1 MANTRSLYD
10 WEIQLFVPVFENT
23 LRYGEIRIHEGT
35 TFPDQIDR
43 LGRKL
48 KGMPPPDPE
57 LHNAV
62 TLGNHLY
69 FPVKLLT
76 EPVPAGHIESYKL
89 DWLAHELTH
98 TWQYQH
104 QSWLYLVKALRAQF
118 KDKDKA
124 YDYGGEAGL
133 VVSRANNKSFFD
145 FNPEQQGNIV
155 QDYFR
160 RKRANLNVSA
170 FAPFISDLQTARFN
184 N

>member
-1 MANTRSLYD
+1 MATVRTLYN
-10 WEIQLFVPVFENT
+10 WEVQLFVPIFENT
-23 LRYGEIRIHEGT
+23 LRYGDIRIHEGT

-43 LGRKL
+43 LGRRL
-48 KGMPPPDPE
+48 KGMPPPDAN

-69 FPVKLLT
+69 FPVKLLS
-76 EPVPAGHIESYKL
+76 ELAPAGHAEGYKL

-98 TWQYQH
+98 AWQYQH
-104 QSWLYLVKALRAQF
+104 QSWLYLVRALRAQF
-118 KDKDKA
+118 KEKDKA

-133 VVSRANNKSFFD
+133 IASRANNKSFFD

-160 RKRANLNVSA
+160 KQRANLDASA
-170 FAPFISDLQTARFN
+170 FAPFISDLQTARFSY
-184 N
+184 